1 MNYGKN
7 LTGEKKGTFSSLDVT
22 GQLNIDD
29 NGSFLSSG
37 NIVSSG
43 SITALHGAYEDLYAK
58 KFNCSNA
65 SFSYV
70 EFDEHWTGIGTV
82 DNLSILNACFT
93 TLNDVSK
100 TTFSY
105 IANLKSD
112 AQAQIDN
119 VSALAHGTQN
129 SLDTLAGTVG
139 TLSTDLSSVSTTAHY
154 AYSNTNDLTGVVANV
169 SQNLCTTTISLNNF
183 IQLINTKNASIN
195 ASIQSDENKIT
206 ALNSSLQ
213 NISTTFWSDHTTVGT
228 LSSSMLSGFA
238 WIKNVSLEAT
248 PYQ

>member
-82 DNLSILNACFT
+82 DNLSIF
-93 TLNDVSK
+93 
-100 TTFSY
+100 
-105 IANLKSD
+105 
-112 AQAQIDN
+112 
-119 VSALAHGTQN
+119 
-129 SLDTLAGTVG
+129 
-139 TLSTDLSSVSTTAHY
+139 
-154 AYSNTNDLTGVVANV
+154 
-169 SQNLCTTTISLNNF
+169 
-183 IQLINTKNASIN
+183 
-195 ASIQSDENKIT
+195 
-206 ALNSSLQ
+206 
-213 NISTTFWSDHTTVGT
+213 
-228 LSSSMLSGFA
+228 
-238 WIKNVSLEAT
+238 
-248 PYQ
+248 